1 MKLLKNKVV
10 LVDDFHM
17 LIRVAYKQ
25 VIGSWPLTVR
35 FEFKS
40 HIKSWTITS
49 FYRHELMILRI
60 FNFKEQLK
68 RQGFGYN
75 KKYLIHSP
83 RQILNTKDL
92 IYIQFFHG

>member
-35 FEFKS
+35 YEFKL
-40 HIKSWTITS
+40 HIKLWSITS

-68 RQGFGYN
+68 RRGFGYN
-75 KKYLIHSP
+75 KKYLIHSS